1 MDLPNK
7 QKLLDEYKRGFYWTT
22 KAWYGENKDYR
33 RIGFGLFGKEGNS
46 TIGEMSMKW
55 HDLKYGLKDKSV
67 PRLDVFNDA
76 WFALSTFQDLLE
88 VLAEVDE
95 EDITEERFVDILLD
109 CGFEDLTEYEF
120 PYE

>member
-109 CGFEDLTEYEF
+109 C
-120 PYE
+120 